1 MNKTS
6 VKPSIRL
13 VQHEDQRETFI
24 PLRHDDMIRLLVQQL
39 EWGEKEPVFS
49 DLCVRLYNVFHAEHL
64 STLLAVETIY
74 SPLDPDC
81 ELLKVGPNDEL
92 AIEQR
97 TSRLFDS
104 LGELLNSAHYQQ
116 ISHDELLNA
125 IQLSSQW
132 GIKLDIDFSVFD
144 RLEVYAR
151 GYRMV
156 EVERRRWQK
165 LYRKET
171 IELPQFHRLMLAF
184 RVNADFDSPQD
195 LESGFVY
202 LKIFKNIPES
212 ELEVLLPGTK
222 VKLSPLD
229 RGKIILPT
237 ISGAAPTIYKI
248 YRGAIVIGL
257 GLSLTNIYSAIIVLS
272 AFVGYIAKSVLTYF
286 RTKDKY
292 QFELT
297 KNLYVKNL
305 DNNAGV
311 LYRILNEAREQELCE
326 TILSYAMLWQHRE
339 KSGMASEKLDE
350 IAEGF
355 IEEHTGFDV
364 NFEVHDA
371 VAKLGR
377 LGLATQ
383 DEQGNWIAT
392 PLDEASESLNENWT
406 SLFHDRLDIIS
417 ERYSDKPESYTDKQL
432 DDNLFTS
439 D

>member
-1 MNKTS
+1 MTKTPA
-6 VKPSIRL
+6 KRTIRL
-13 VQHEDQRETFI
+13 VQNADQRETFI
-24 PLRHDDMIRLLVQQL
+24 PLRHDDLIRLLLKQL
-39 EWGEKEPVFS
+39 EWKGRESVFS
-49 DLCVRLYNVFHAEHL
+49 GLCERLHNVFHAEHL
-64 STLLAVETIY
+64 TALLAVETIY

-81 ELLKVGPNDEL
+81 ELLKVESPTEKT
-92 AIEQR
+92 IESR
-97 TSRLFDS
+97 TERLFES
-104 LGELLNSAHYQQ
+104 LGELLSSAHYQK

-132 GIKLDIDFSVFD
+132 GIKLDIDFEVFD
-144 RLEVYAR
+144 RLEVFAR
-151 GYRMV
+151 GYQLV

-184 RVNADFDSPQD
+184 RVQNDMESPQD
-195 LESGFVY
+195 LKSGFVY
-202 LKIFKNIPES
+202 LKIFKNIPETD
-212 ELEVLLPGTK
+212 LEVLLPGTK

-257 GLSLTNIYSAIIVLS
+257 GLSLTNIYSAIIVIS
-272 AFVGYIAKSVLTYF
+272 AFIGYIAKSVLTYF

-311 LYRILNEAREQELCE
+311 LYRVLNEAKEQELCE
-326 TILSYAMLWQHRE
+326 TILSYALLWNR
-339 KSGMASEKLDE
+339 ASETKGMSSDDLDQE
-350 IAEGF
+350 AEKF
-355 IEEHTGFDV
+355 ITDHTGYDV

-377 LGLATQ
+377 LGLATHNE
-383 DEQGNWIAT
+383 DGTWTAT
-392 PLDEASESLNENWT
+392 PLNQAAESLNRNWT
-406 SLFHDRLDIIS
+406 SLFHERLDLIS
-417 ERYSDKPESYTDKQL
+417 ERYSEEQL
-432 DDNLFTS
+432 EKSLFTQE
-439 D
+439 